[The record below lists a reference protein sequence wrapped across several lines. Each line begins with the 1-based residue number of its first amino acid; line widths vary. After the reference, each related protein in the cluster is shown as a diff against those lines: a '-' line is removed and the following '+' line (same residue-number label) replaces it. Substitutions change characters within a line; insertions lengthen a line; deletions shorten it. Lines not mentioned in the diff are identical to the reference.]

1 MDRDQLDDQGAPHLP
16 KKEPHRGQPAQREPK
31 WQEPHPT
38 SPQLTTW
45 FKDVMG
51 FIVGGLCWLAPWQ
64 IRSETHMKFAVM
76 NIPDPIT
83 VPITNE
89 VAPTIK

>member
-1 MDRDQLDDQGAPHLP
+1 MLKVPPYLP
-16 KKEPHRGQPAQREPK
+16 KREPHRGQPAQREPK

-38 SPQLTTW
+38 SLQPTTW
-45 FKDVMG
+45 QKDVKG
-51 FIVGGLCWLAPWQ
+51 FIVGSQCWVEPWQ

-83 VPITNE
+83 VPITND